1 MGLGLRNGEE
11 KENTPKKKKKKNT
24 PEIGTEHLYDRGEGI
39 CSF

>member
-1 MGLGLRNGEE
+1 VGLGLRNGEE
-11 KENTPKKKKKKNT
+11 KENTPKKKKNT